1 MKPYALQSDEGIR
14 YDYGITH
21 LFKLGEAAQGRGVAI
36 FELDTCAGE
45 EPPMH
50 THKTEDE
57 VFVVMSGS
65 ITFHCDGQ
73 DFPLTQG
80 GFMFLP
86 KGLQHGYTM
95 TPGER
100 VKLLVIT
107 FPTREPERPWGGYA
121 ADVETQG
128 TKL

>member
-1 MKPYALQSDEGIR
+1 MKPFALQAGQGTR
-14 YDYGITH
+14 FDYGIPH
-21 LFKLGEAAQGRGVAI
+21 LIKLGEFQHGRGAAV

-50 THKTEDE
+50 THRTEDE
-57 VFVVMSGS
+57 VFYVLSGE

-73 DFPLTQG
+73 DFPVSSG

-86 KGLQHGYTM
+86 KGIRHGYTIG
-95 TPGER
+95 PGAR
-100 VKLLVIT
+100 AKLLVIT
-107 FPTREPERPWGGYA
+107 FKPSESAGTWDGYV

-128 TKL
+128 TRR